1 MKEETSNNHSGEFE
15 DLPLRGIRKAISIGL
30 TQSKAPVPHFY
41 LITEID
47 MEKIIAL
54 RKSLNET
61 QEEVKIT
68 YNDIF
73 IKLTAETLKEHLYM
87 TSRFMGDKIRR
98 FKNIHLGFA
107 VAIEDGLLVPV
118 IKDCDKK
125 SILDISVESKTLTEK
140 AKTKRLRLHERQ
152 DAVFTITNLGMYDIE
167 NFSAIINPPESA
179 ILAIGSIFKKPVVIN
194 DRIEIRNRMK
204 VTLSCDH
211 RVLDGAMGASFLQ
224 ALKTNFKNP
233 NLGKVEPKRI

>member
-1 MKEETSNNHSGEFE
+1 MKEETSNNHSEEFE
-15 DLPLRGIRKAISIGL
+15 DLPLRGIRKTISVGL

-41 LITEID
+41 LTTEID

-54 RKSLNET
+54 RKSLNEA
-61 QEEVKIT
+61 QEDVKIS

-73 IKLTAETLKEHLYM
+73 IKLTAQTLKDHLYM
-87 TSRFMGDKIRR
+87 TSCFMGDKIRR
-98 FKNIHLGFA
+98 FKKIHLGFA

-125 SILDISVESKTLTEK
+125 SIVDIATESKPLAEK
-140 AKTKRLRLHERQ
+140 ARTKKLRFHERQ
-152 DAVFTITNLGMYDIE
+152 GAVFTISNLGMYDIE
-167 NFSAIINPPESA
+167 SFSAIINPPESA
-179 ILAIGSIFKKPVVIN
+179 ILAIGSIIKKPVVIN
-194 DRIEIRNRMK
+194 ERMEIRNRMK

-224 ALKTNFKNP
+224 ALKANFENP
-233 NLGKVEPKRI
+233 EIEK